1 MCLKGTYKI
10 VLLLAGLA
18 QLAAAQEVLHH
29 PDASQPLNQR
39 WTWAVEQSGQASL
52 KKGYWIGYSIE
63 RLMEENSTI
72 GSMHIKNGRVYRG
85 PGKSLS
91 ELIHGIEM
99 PLEVSTHSEAKSE
112 RKVMKEVGIFF
123 GYTYG
128 NHDLIKIHESTF
140 SLSVDF
146 KGLPLL
152 WLGEADDEQ
161 SLALI
166 EQLYRKASASN
177 VKEDLIAA
185 AGLHGETTRRRTF
198 LTGILTSDE
207 TANIRKQAAF
217 WLGQSD
223 DPEALRILRQ
233 TAKADRSIEVR
244 KQAVF
249 AMSQMHL
256 TEADDALFELAR
268 DQNEREVCKEAIFWL
283 AQKGSERAAAFLK
296 ETIYKGTDTE
306 IQKHAVFALTQ
317 LPHKQG
323 TPVLLDLAENHQN
336 TAVRK
341 EAIFWLAQQASEKAV
356 ALLKDT
362 IYKDD
367 DTEIQKQAIFAL
379 TQLPHDDGVPVLID
393 IAEKHKNPTVRK
405 EAIFWLGQSD
415 DPRATAA
422 LLKIVRG
429 E

>member
-18 QLAAAQEVLHH
+18 QLTAAQEVLHH

-39 WTWAVEQSGQASL
+39 WKWAVEQSSQSSF

-128 NHDLIKIHESTF
+128 GRDLIKIQESTF

-161 SLALI
+161 SLALL
-166 EQLYRKASASN
+166 EQLYRKASSSN

-185 AGLHGETTRRRTF
+185 AGLHGQTTRRRTF
-198 LTGILTSDE
+198 LAGILAGDE
-207 TANIRKQAAF
+207 TASIRKQAAF
-217 WLGQSD
+217 WLGQND
-223 DPEALRILRQ
+223 DPEALRILQQ

-249 AMSQMHL
+249 ALSQMHL
-256 TEADDALFELAR
+256 PEAEDVLIELA
-268 DQNEREVCKEAIFWL
+268 QNQADREMCKEALFWL
-283 AQKGSERAAAFLK
+283 AQTAAERAVPLLK
-296 ETIYKGTDTE
+296 DTIDRDADTA
-306 IQKHAVFALTQ
+306 IQKQAVFALTQ
-317 LPHKQG
+317 LSDNQG
-323 TPVLLDLAENHQN
+323 
-336 TAVRK
+336 
-341 EAIFWLAQQASEKAV
+341 I
-356 ALLKDT
+356 
-362 IYKDD
+362 
-367 DTEIQKQAIFAL
+367 
-379 TQLPHDDGVPVLID
+379 PVLID
-393 IAEKHKNPTVRK
+393 IAKNHRNPAVRK
-405 EAIFWLGQSD
+405 EAIFWLGQSGD
-415 DPRATAA
+415 SRATEV

-429 E
+429 QE